1 MRRCAG
7 RIIIV
12 QVWICQVLCWGGL
25 RSFVTKNISIRL
37 KSDSAPP
44 PTNPI
49 SPEFARWKTI
59 AERPISIPLPL
70 ALPHFQ
76 VCASRTPHQSQR
88 KSAEMLAIGCVIAA
102 QSSRNLWWMVLTMCG
117 LACGCEG
124 SLPLFSAAAREP
136 LQQRGNADTNMSD
149 ISTDLQA
156 QRWSP
161 DCVSA
166 AGKAR

>member
-59 AERPISIPLPL
+59 AERPISIPLPPFPSPL
-70 ALPHFQ
+70 SS
-76 VCASRTPHQSQR
+76 VR
-88 KSAEMLAIGCVIAA
+88 KSDASSISEEECRDVGDRLRDRCSELTQPLMDGFDHVWIG
-102 QSSRNLWWMVLTMCG
+102 LWLWR
-117 LACGCEG
+117 EP
-124 SLPLFSAAAREP
+124 SLVFCCCSWTSAAMGQCRHKHV
-136 LQQRGNADTNMSD
+136 RY
-149 ISTDLQA
+149 
-156 QRWSP
+156 
-161 DCVSA
+161 
-166 AGKAR
+166 